1 MITGGIE
8 KMKKDK
14 KKYEAKQGHD
24 AGNPLKIPKEGWK
37 QIAFRVKDEI
47 RMDNVT
53 IVSAGVA
60 FYFFLAFIPAIAAIV
75 SIYGLV
81 VNPEQ
86 AEQQMKH
93 LVDSLPRETYQLISS
108 VLSQA
113 AAQTGTTLS
122 WSLIFSILI
131 SLWSSNRATTAV
143 FEVLNIAYDEK
154 ENRSIL
160 KRKAL
165 TLLFTVTG
173 IIIGILSIVFIIGY
187 PAIINNFD
195 LPEILKSALAYIRW
209 LVLAAILFFVL
220 AVTYKVAPFRS
231 SPKFRWIA
239 PGALIATILW
249 IGGSMLFAVYIKN
262 FGNFDRT
269 YGSIAAVI
277 ILMLWFY
284 LSGFIIIMGAEI
296 NSEIEHQT
304 YVDTTVGP
312 DKPMGERGAYH
323 ADHST
328 GENKIF

>member
-1 MITGGIE
+1 
-8 KMKKDK
+8 MKNENDK
-14 KKYEAKQGHD
+14 KEDDAKMGHN
-24 AGNPLKIPKEGWK
+24 AGSPVHIPKDGWK
-37 QIAFRVKDEI
+37 EIALRIKDEV
-47 RMDNVT
+47 RMDNVS
-53 IVSAGVA
+53 IVAAGVA

-81 VNPEQ
+81 VTPDQ
-86 AEQQMKH
+86 AEQQMTQIA
-93 LVDSLPRETYQLISS
+93 DSLPNETYQLIASI
-108 VLSQA
+108 LNRA
-113 AAQTGTTLS
+113 AGQTGSTLS
-122 WSLIFSILI
+122 WSLVFSILL

-143 FEVLNIAYDEK
+143 FEGMNIAYDEK
-154 ENRSIL
+154 ENRSFI
-160 KRKAL
+160 KKKAL

-173 IIIGILSIVFIIGY
+173 IVIGILSIAFIFGY

-195 LPEILKSALAYIRW
+195 LPDFLESSLSYLRW
-209 LVLAAILFFVL
+209 FVLAAILFFVL
-220 AVTYKVAPFRS
+220 AITYKIAPFRS
-231 SPKFRWIA
+231 SPKFRWIF
-239 PGALIATILW
+239 PGALLATVLW
-249 IGGSMLFAVYIKN
+249 IGGSMLFAVFIKN

-323 ADHST
+323 ADHEA
-328 GENKIF
+328 GENKLF